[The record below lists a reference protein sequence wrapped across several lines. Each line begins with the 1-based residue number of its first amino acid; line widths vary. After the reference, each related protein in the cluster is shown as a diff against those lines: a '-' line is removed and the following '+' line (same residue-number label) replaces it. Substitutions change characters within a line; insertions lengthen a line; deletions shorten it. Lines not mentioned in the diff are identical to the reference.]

1 MTNSQLL
8 LVLALVTPILIA
20 QATWI
25 FLDARKRKENK
36 YWLWG
41 LFGLLNFPQSL
52 IVYLVVT
59 RLILDKRKPDNKN
72 PL

>member
-1 MTNSQLL
+1 MSKSQLL
-8 LVLALVTPILIA
+8 LVLLAVAPLLIG

-59 RLILDKRKPDNKN
+59 RLILDKKKPNNKD